1 VASPWPVEV
10 LPLKPVACGAIV
22 WRMHGALRVTVVIK
36 AAFGLIHEREARL
49 IAPTELVRADRQ
61 GQSSNGVEEI
71 FELAPYL
78 PSAGVIVSGHACA
91 PAGGAAA
98 STAVR
103 VILFRDDATV
113 LDKTLH
119 IFGDRDA
126 TPAARPLPFAHMPLV
141 WERTRAYGGPGID
154 DNPVG
159 VGSQV
164 GARAFPNIVDAVDPR
179 RPAGF
184 GPIGAR
190 WPARA
195 RLLGGA
201 EPPALDRGIVE
212 IPEDFDWRWFH
223 AAPADQQIDF
233 LTGDE
238 WIALDGMH
246 PSQPRLQSR
255 LPQVRAEARWYQETS
270 EGPTEARAIELGAD
284 TLTID
289 ADRQTCWVLWRG
301 HFAVDSVDQLPWIR
315 VQVGVELPGYPIS
328 WPELAPPPVVEEPR
342 RASAPT
348 PAPVFADE
356 DRTAMV
362 DLHAL
367 AASAHRPIAPFALA
381 EPGARAQPA
390 PAGIPG
396 APSSWMTPIAE
407 PAPTPGPVEEDTAQ
421 VTARREIEIEEV
433 DADEDEDPNARTSQL
448 RVGDLQRPI
457 APFALAAPG
466 ARSDTPR
473 AAIPGAP
480 WSPWAPA
487 PPAAPFDPAAH
498 PEPQLSTLV
507 FSEAP
512 RPPPTAAQAAVLIDD
527 DAPAGADEPL
537 DPLAMTAAMRLPAR
551 APAPFAPFALA
562 PAGAK
567 STAPSLAAIPGAP
580 WALQQP
586 PIASVDPVVAPPMV
600 APPMVAP
607 PMVAPPMVAPPMV
620 APPMVAPP
628 IVAPPTVAVAT
639 VAAPTVQSEAAA
651 EAPMSPLRA
660 KVLARLAAGES
671 FDDQDLSRGDLRDLD
686 FHGRSL
692 IRCNLRGST
701 LTGCNFDGARL
712 EGAQLGEADLTGASL
727 VGAELARAD
736 LSKATVARARF
747 DRARLT
753 DAKLASAEGKGASFH
768 GATGQRTSFARG
780 SWDGAV
786 FDAIDIVGADFTGA
800 RLDGASFRA
809 AAIHDVRLA
818 EAAGEGAIFD
828 DARLPDARAK
838 GAAFPRGSFRGVDAQ
853 RAAWG
858 KARLDGARFDGANLR
873 SANFTSASCV
883 SAGFAGADLGDATLQ
898 ETAVEG
904 ASFASANLRNAR
916 MDRIHGAGVD
926 LAEAALDGAELRN
939 ARLLGASFAGAALRK
954 ARADH
959 AAFEGASFAAS
970 DLTEASLRA
979 AVLCRTNLT
988 RSILRGADLRDA
1000 NLDGANV
1007 HQALREGAK
1016 MAGASTQGLRDEP
1029 EPEK

>member
-1 VASPWPVEV
+1 MASPWPVEV

-49 IAPTELVRADRQ
+49 IAPTDLVRADRQ

-179 RPAGF
+179 RPAGL

-212 IPEDFDWRWFH
+212 IPDDFDWRWFH
-223 AAPADQQIDF
+223 AAPADQQVDF
-233 LTGDE
+233 FTGDE

-315 VQVGVELPGYPIS
+315 VLAGVELPGYPIS
-328 WPELAPPPVVEEPR
+328 WPEPAPPPVVEEPR
-342 RASAPT
+342 RASSPTPT
-348 PAPVFADE
+348 PAPTFADE

-367 AASAHRPIAPFALA
+367 AARAQRPIAPFALA

-407 PAPTPGPVEEDTAQ
+407 PMTTPETVEDDTAQ
-421 VTARREIEIEEV
+421 MKAKRDVEQR
-433 DADEDEDPNARTSQL
+433 EDEGGDDDPNARTSRL
-448 RVGDLQRPI
+448 RVGDLRRPI

-466 ARSDTPR
+466 ARSETPR

-480 WSPWAPA
+480 W
-487 PPAAPFDPAAH
+487 
-498 PEPQLSTLV
+498 
-507 FSEAP
+507 
-512 RPPPTAAQAAVLIDD
+512 
-527 DAPAGADEPL
+527 
-537 DPLAMTAAMRLPAR
+537 
-551 APAPFAPFALA
+551 ALA
-562 PAGAK
+562 
-567 STAPSLAAIPGAP
+567 
-580 WALQQP
+580 QP
-586 PIASVDPVVAPPMV
+586 PILSADPIVAPPMV

-607 PMVAPPMVAPPMV
+607 PMVAPPTVAAPMVAAPMV
-620 APPMVAPP
+620 APP
-628 IVAPPTVAVAT
+628 T
-639 VAAPTVQSEAAA
+639 VAAPTVQLEAVA
-651 EAPMSPLRA
+651 EAPVSPLRA
-660 KVLARLAAGES
+660 KVLARLATGES

-753 DAKLASAEGKGASFH
+753 DAKLASAEGQGASFH
-768 GATGQRTSFARG
+768 AATGQRTSFARG

-800 RLDGASFRA
+800 RLDGASFRS
-809 AAIHDVRLA
+809 AAIHEVRLA

-873 SANFTSASCV
+873 SASFASAACV
-883 SAGFAGADLGDATLQ
+883 GAGFAGADLSDSTLQ

-926 LAEAALDGAELRN
+926 LADAALDGADLRN
-939 ARLLGASFAGAALRK
+939 ARLPGASFAGAALRK

-959 AAFEGASFAAS
+959 AAFEGASFAGS

-1007 HQALREGAK
+1007 YQALREGAK

-1029 EPEK
+1029 EPEKWS

>member
-1 VASPWPVEV
+1 MASPWPVEV

-49 IAPTELVRADRQ
+49 IAPTDLVRADRQ

-179 RPAGF
+179 RPAGL

-212 IPEDFDWRWFH
+212 IPDDFDWRWFH
-223 AAPADQQIDF
+223 AAPADQQVDF
-233 LTGDE
+233 FTGDE

-315 VQVGVELPGYPIS
+315 VLAGVELPGYPIS
-328 WPELAPPPVVEEPR
+328 WPEPAPPPVAEEPR
-342 RASAPT
+342 RASSPTPT
-348 PAPVFADE
+348 PAPTFADE

-367 AASAHRPIAPFALA
+367 AARAQRPIAPFALA

-407 PAPTPGPVEEDTAQ
+407 PMTTPETVEDDTAQ
-421 VTARREIEIEEV
+421 MKAKRDVEQR
-433 DADEDEDPNARTSQL
+433 EDEGGDDDPNARTSRL
-448 RVGDLQRPI
+448 RVGDLRRPI

-466 ARSDTPR
+466 ARSETPR

-480 WSPWAPA
+480 W
-487 PPAAPFDPAAH
+487 
-498 PEPQLSTLV
+498 
-507 FSEAP
+507 
-512 RPPPTAAQAAVLIDD
+512 
-527 DAPAGADEPL
+527 
-537 DPLAMTAAMRLPAR
+537 
-551 APAPFAPFALA
+551 ALA
-562 PAGAK
+562 
-567 STAPSLAAIPGAP
+567 
-580 WALQQP
+580 QP
-586 PIASVDPVVAPPMV
+586 PILSADPIVAPPTVAPPMV

-607 PMVAPPMVAPPMV
+607 PMVAPPTVAAPMVAAPMV
-620 APPMVAPP
+620 APP
-628 IVAPPTVAVAT
+628 T
-639 VAAPTVQSEAAA
+639 VAAPTVQLEAVA
-651 EAPMSPLRA
+651 EAPVSPLRA
-660 KVLARLAAGES
+660 KVLARLATGES

-753 DAKLASAEGKGASFH
+753 DAKLASAEGQGASFH
-768 GATGQRTSFARG
+768 AATGQRTSFARG

-800 RLDGASFRA
+800 RLDGASFRS
-809 AAIHDVRLA
+809 AAIHEVRLA

-873 SANFTSASCV
+873 SASFASAACV
-883 SAGFAGADLGDATLQ
+883 GAGFAGADLSDSTLQ
-898 ETAVEG
+898 ETAVDG

-926 LAEAALDGAELRN
+926 LADAALDGADLRN
-939 ARLLGASFAGAALRK
+939 ARLPGASFAGAALRK

-959 AAFEGASFAAS
+959 AAFEGASFAGS

-1007 HQALREGAK
+1007 YQALREGAK

-1029 EPEK
+1029 EPEKWS

>member
-1 VASPWPVEV
+1 MASPWPVEI

-36 AAFGLIHEREARL
+36 ATFGLIHEHEARL
-49 IAPTELVRADRQ
+49 IAPTDLVRADRQ
-61 GQSSNGVEEI
+61 AQASNGVEEI
-71 FELAPYL
+71 FEIAPYL
-78 PSAGVIVSGHACA
+78 PSAGVLVSGHACA
-91 PAGGAAA
+91 PVGGAAA
-98 STAVR
+98 SSAVR
-103 VILFRDDATV
+103 VILFRDDTTI

-126 TPAARPLPFAHMPLV
+126 TPAARPLPFARMPLV

-159 VGSQV
+159 IGSQI
-164 GARAFPNIVDAVDPR
+164 GSRQLPNIVDAVDPR

-201 EPPALDRGIVE
+201 EPPTLDRGIVD

-223 AAPADQQIDF
+223 AAPADQQVDF

-246 PSQPRLQSR
+246 PTQPRLQSR
-255 LPQVRAEARWYQETS
+255 LPQVRAVARWYQETS
-270 EGPTEARAIELGAD
+270 EGPTAPQIIELGAD
-284 TLTID
+284 MLTID

-301 HFAVDSVDQLPWIR
+301 HFAVDSLDQLPWIR
-315 VQVGVELPGYPIS
+315 VQAGVELPGYPIS
-328 WPELAPPPVVEEPR
+328 WPDLAAPAPVEEPR
-342 RASAPT
+342 RSSLPSQP
-348 PAPVFADE
+348 PAFGDE

-362 DLHAL
+362 DLAAL
-367 AASAHRPIAPFALA
+367 AAQRAIAPFALA
-381 EPGARAQPA
+381 QPGARAQPA
-390 PAGIPG
+390 PAAIPG
-396 APSSWMTPIAE
+396 APSSWLTPIAE
-407 PAPTPGPVEEDTAQ
+407 PPTSEADTARMK
-421 VTARREIEIEEV
+421 AKREP
-433 DADEDEDPNARTSQL
+433 DEDEDVGDPNARTAQL
-448 RVGDLQRPI
+448 RVRDLRRPI

-466 ARSDTPR
+466 PRGRAPR

-480 WSPWAPA
+480 WSAGAPA
-487 PPAAPFDPAAH
+487 AAPAPFDPSAH
-498 PEPQLSTLV
+498 QEDLETFVLT
-507 FSEAP
+507 EAP
-512 RPPPTAAQAAVLIDD
+512 RPPPVISHDD
-527 DAPAGADEPL
+527 DEPF
-537 DPLAMTAAMRLPAR
+537 DPLAKTAAIRVPPPPAVE
-551 APAPFAPFALA
+551 
-562 PAGAK
+562 
-567 STAPSLAAIPGAP
+567 
-580 WALQQP
+580 
-586 PIASVDPVVAPPMV
+586 SV
-600 APPMVAP
+600 
-607 PMVAPPMVAPPMV
+607 VAPPMV

-628 IVAPPTVAVAT
+628 IVAPPMVAPPIVAPPTVAAPMVAPPT
-639 VAAPTVQSEAAA
+639 VAAPTVAAPTIEAPRAAA
-651 EAPMSPLRA
+651 EAPTSELRS
-660 KVLARLAAGES
+660 KVLARLLAGES

-692 IRCNLRGST
+692 IRCNLRGSV
-701 LTGCNFDGARL
+701 LAGCNFDGAKL

-753 DAKLASAEGKGASFH
+753 DTKLASAEGKGASFLA
-768 GATGQRTSFARG
+768 ATGQRTSFARG
-780 SWDGAV
+780 GWEGAV

-800 RLDGASFRA
+800 RLDGATFRK
-809 AAIHDVRLA
+809 AAILDVRLA
-818 EAAGEGAIFD
+818 EAIGEGAVFD

-838 GAAFPRGSFRGVDAQ
+838 GAAFVRGSFRGVDAQ

-873 SANFTSASCV
+873 GANLAAASCV
-883 SAGFAGADLGDATLQ
+883 GAGFDSADLSDATLQ
-898 ETAVEG
+898 ETAVEK
-904 ASFASANLRNAR
+904 ASFASTNLRNAR
-916 MDRIHGAGVD
+916 MDRVHGAGVD
-926 LAEAALDGAELRN
+926 LGAAALDGADLRH
-939 ARLLGASFAGAALRK
+939 ARLPGASFAGAALRK
-954 ARADH
+954 VRADH
-959 AAFEGASFAAS
+959 ASFEGASFARS

-988 RSILRGADLRDA
+988 RSILRGTDLRDA

-1007 HQALREGAK
+1007 HQAVREGAK
-1016 MAGASTQGLRDEP
+1016 MSGASTQGLRDEP

>member
-1 VASPWPVEV
+1 MASPWPVEI

-36 AAFGLIHEREARL
+36 AAFGLIHEQEARM
-49 IAPTELVRADRQ
+49 IAPTDLVRADRH
-61 GQSSNGVEEI
+61 GPSSNGVEEI
-71 FELAPYL
+71 FDLAPYL
-78 PSAGVIVSGHACA
+78 PSAGVIVGGHACA

-103 VILFRDDATV
+103 VILFRDDATL

-126 TPAARPLPFAHMPLV
+126 TPAARPLPFTHMPLV

-159 VGSQV
+159 IVTQV

-223 AAPADQQIDF
+223 AAPADQQVDF

-255 LPQVRAEARWYQETS
+255 LPRVRAEARWYQETS
-270 EGPTEARAIELGAD
+270 EGPTEPCSIELGAD

-301 HFAVDSVDQLPWIR
+301 HFAIDSLEQLPWIR
-315 VQVGVELPGYPIS
+315 VLAGVELPGYPIA
-328 WPELAPPPVVEEPR
+328 WPEIAPPPVVEEP
-342 RASAPT
+342 P
-348 PAPVFADE
+348 PAFADE

-367 AASAHRPIAPFALA
+367 SSRAHRPIAPFALA
-381 EPGARAQPA
+381 PPGARAHAA

-396 APSSWMTPIAE
+396 APSSWVTPIAE
-407 PAPTPGPVEEDTAQ
+407 PVAAPETVDGDTAQ
-421 VTARREIEIEEV
+421 MKAKR
-433 DADEDEDPNARTSQL
+433 DDEDEDGADDPNARTSRL
-448 RVGDLQRPI
+448 RVRDLRRPI

-466 ARSDTPR
+466 SRSGTP
-473 AAIPGAP
+473 
-480 WSPWAPA
+480 
-487 PPAAPFDPAAH
+487 H
-498 PEPQLSTLV
+498 
-507 FSEAP
+507 
-512 RPPPTAAQAAVLIDD
+512 
-527 DAPAGADEPL
+527 
-537 DPLAMTAAMRLPAR
+537 
-551 APAPFAPFALA
+551 
-562 PAGAK
+562 
-567 STAPSLAAIPGAP
+567 AAIPGAP
-580 WALQQP
+580 WALSQP
-586 PIASVDPVVAPPMV
+586 PIVSVDPIVAPPMV

-607 PMVAPPMVAPPMV
+607 PMVAPPMVAPPTV
-620 APPMVAPP
+620 AAPIVAAPIVAAP
-628 IVAPPTVAVAT
+628 IVAPPTVAAPMVAPPT
-639 VAAPTVQSEAAA
+639 VAAPTVQPDAATG
-651 EAPMSPLRA
+651 APVSALRTR
-660 KVLARLAAGES
+660 VLARLASGES

-753 DAKLASAEGKGASFH
+753 DAKLASAEGQGASFH
-768 GATGQRTSFARG
+768 AATGQRTSFARG

-800 RLDGASFRA
+800 RLDGASFKSA
-809 AAIHDVRLA
+809 SIHDVRLA

-853 RAAWG
+853 RAAFG

-873 SANFTSASCV
+873 GANLAAASCV
-883 SAGFAGADLGDATLQ
+883 DAGFAGADLGDATLQ

-926 LAEAALDGAELRN
+926 LAEAALDGADLRN
-939 ARLLGASFAGAALRK
+939 ARLPGASFAGAALRK
-954 ARADH
+954 LRADH
-959 AAFEGASFAAS
+959 AAFEGASFARS

-979 AVLCRTNLT
+979 SVLCRTNLT

-1007 HQALREGAK
+1007 HESLRDGAK
-1016 MAGASTQGLRDEP
+1016 MTGASTQGLRDEP
-1029 EPEK
+1029 EPAK